1 MATTVFLLRHAAH
14 ERLDRILRGRMVRYR
29 TRRRRAAAGRCRYG
43 TDALETSKAVYSSTL
58 QRMQETAAH
67 SGVSPIIRD
76 GLTEIEYC
84 AWTNRSFASLGSD
97 PDWCHW
103 KHARAAAHP
112 SGGESVVEV
121 RHRAAARITA
131 LCERHPD
138 GCIAV
143 VSHCDIIKAVLAP
156 RLRLSLDPWSRS
168 RFSQR
173 PSASSWPGQAVA
185 KLLSINRTGFE

>member
-1 MATTVFLLRHAAH
+1 VATTVFLLRHAAH

-84 AWTNRSFASLGSD
+84 ARTNRSFASLSVAIRTGAAGIKRALR
-97 PDWCHW
+97 HIRLG
-103 KHARAAAHP
+103 ARAWWRC
-112 SGGESVVEV
+112 G
-121 RHRAAARITA
+121 I
-131 LCERHPD
+131 
-138 GCIAV
+138 
-143 VSHCDIIKAVLAP
+143 AP
-156 RLRLSLDPWSRS
+156 RHASRRCASATRTAASRSLATAISSRLS
-168 RFSQR
+168 
-173 PSASSWPGQAVA
+173 
-185 KLLSINRTGFE
+185 